1 MDLASS
7 IIELLIG
14 LTIFIVAMNMMSS
27 GLKKA
32 TGKGLKRIF
41 KRTAN
46 NRFIGLGIG
55 TSVTAL
61 IQSSA
66 ATSVLVVGFLN
77 AGVMSLFQGIAI
89 IMGSN
94 IGTTVTGLLVSMKS
108 IKISPYFSLLAF
120 VGLILVMFC
129 KKEKL
134 KSIGEVLCG
143 LGLVFVGLS
152 MISGAFDGE
161 GNQIKEGFQF
171 LFIHIEFPL
180 LIVLL
185 GAIFTALVQSS
196 SAASGVVIV
205 LVGTGAISFTE
216 GMYLIIG
223 ATIGTWFTTFIASL
237 NGNVNAKRACYASL
251 IIKLA
256 VAIIGLAII
265 WPVESLTGSISKFF
279 GLFPTP
285 ELSTAMFFVLF
296 NTIGMLLLLPF
307 IKLIERASILMVR
320 DKEAE
325 KNKRRLKFIDDRM
338 LNTPSVALMLTK
350 KEIENMFNLAKT
362 NINLSFN
369 EVKNLT
375 FESSGMIEDIEDTV
389 DYINNA
395 VTTFLI
401 NLSNKVTLEDE
412 KTIGSYFHIIND
424 IERIGDHAY
433 NFHEMAKKLDGEEL
447 KFSDTAKGEFDQ
459 LMNVITRMFD
469 VAEKCFDSN
478 NMDDIK
484 ELKYLE
490 GETDRLKTLLSSK
503 HFDRLSTGNCN
514 MKMSPFYSSLVS
526 ELERVADHLFNVGY
540 AFINPTGDVNY

>member
-41 KRTAN
+41 KKTAN

-77 AGVMSLFQGIAI
+77 AGVMTLFQGIAI

-120 VGLILVMFC
+120 VGLILVMFS
-129 KKEKL
+129 KKEKI

-152 MISGAFDGE
+152 MISGAFDGD

-171 LFIHIEFPL
+171 LFTHIEFPL
-180 LIVLL
+180 LIVLM

-251 IIKLA
+251 IIKLT
-256 VAIIGLAII
+256 VSIIGLAII
-265 WPVESLTGSISKFF
+265 WPVESLTGAISKFF
-279 GLFPTP
+279 AIFPTE

-307 IKLIERASILMVR
+307 IKLIEKGSILLVR

-325 KNKRRLKFIDDRM
+325 ANKRRLKYLDDRM

-350 KEIENMFNLAKT
+350 KEIEHMFNLAKT
-362 NINLSFN
+362 NISISFN
-369 EVKNLT
+369 EVKSLS

-433 NFHEMAKKLDGEEL
+433 NFHEMAKKIDGEEL
-447 KFSDTAKGEFDQ
+447 NFSDTAKGEFDQ
-459 LMNVITRMFD
+459 LMAVIMQMFD

-478 NMDDIK
+478 NMADIK

-490 GETDRLKTLLSSK
+490 SETDRLKTVLSSK
-503 HFDRLSTGNCN
+503 HFDRISTGNCN
-514 MKMSPFYSSLVS
+514 VKMSPFYSSLVS
-526 ELERVADHLFNVGY
+526 ELERVADHLFNIGY
-540 AFINPTGDVNY
+540 AFINPTGDVDY

>member
-7 IIELLIG
+7 IIQLLIG

-32 TGKGLKRIF
+32 TGKGLKRLF

-66 ATSVLVVGFLN
+66 ATSVLVVGFIN

-94 IGTTVTGLLVSMKS
+94 IGTTVTGLLVSMNS
-108 IKISPYFSLLAF
+108 IPFSKYFSLLAF
-120 VGLILVMFC
+120 VGLVMTFL

-134 KSIGEVLCG
+134 KNYGEVLTG

-152 MISGAFDGE
+152 LISGSFSGE
-161 GNQIKEGFQF
+161 GNQIKEAFQY
-171 LFIHIEFPL
+171 LFVHIDFPL
-180 LIVLL
+180 LIILM

-237 NGNVNAKRACYASL
+237 GGNVNVKRATFASL
-251 IIKLA
+251 LIKLTVA
-256 VAIIGLAII
+256 VIGLAFI
-265 WPVESLTGSISKFF
+265 WPVEATTGFISKGFQTV
-279 GLFPTP
+279 FPTP
-285 ELSTAMFFVLF
+285 ELQMAMFFVTF
-296 NTIGMLLLLPF
+296 NTVGMLILLPF
-307 IKLIERASILMVR
+307 VKIIERVSIACVK

-325 KNKRRLKFIDDRM
+325 ANKRRLKFIDDRM
-338 LNTPSVALMLTK
+338 LNTPSVAMMLTK
-350 KEIENMFNLAKT
+350 KEIIHMFNLSKT
-362 NINLSFN
+362 NISLSFN
-369 EVKNLT
+369 EVKSLS
-375 FESSGMIEDIEDTV
+375 FESGELIEDIEDTV

-401 NLSNKVTLEDE
+401 NLSNKVTMEDE

-433 NFHEMAKKLDGEEL
+433 NFHEMAKKISNEDLA
-447 KFSDTAKGEFDQ
+447 FSDTAKGEFDQ
-459 LMNVITRMFD
+459 LMALIMQMFD
-469 VAEKCFDSN
+469 VAEKCFDSH
-478 NMDDIK
+478 NMVDIK
-484 ELKYLE
+484 ELKDLE
-490 GETDRLKTLLSSK
+490 EETDRLKTTLSSK
-503 HFDRLSTGNCN
+503 HFDRISSGNCN
-514 MKMSPFYSSLVS
+514 IKMSPFYSSLVS